1 MPFKNISN
9 ESKSVT
15 QEMTAPWTETV
26 LPVVVVA
33 VTVVVAVV
41 AVVVVV
47 VVLSLF
53 SVITV

>member
-1 MPFKNISN
+1 MSFENISD

-33 VTVVVAVV
+33 VAVTVVVA
-41 AVVVVV
+41 VVVV